1 MNTPIIVP
9 VSGGKDSQVVLSIAL
24 KTGRRVIAV
33 HQDTGFDHPDT
44 YAHLDRMAAF
54 YGVYIY
60 RTNRAGGGMLAF
72 LEQAQYF
79 PNSAARGCTQRLKQ
93 EPFAKWLISINADSG
108 NVEIWFGMRA
118 DESSGRASKYGS
130 LSATDEFTL
139 GDVAS
144 FYNKPLHRR
153 IATIPIKLPIVDW
166 TTEQVFTHLR
176 ETGAPINP
184 LYDRGHQRVGCY
196 PCFLARKKE
205 WELVGRDPHGRHT
218 LTHLISLEE
227 KWAREGNPRKFIKVH
242 RRWDVR
248 DFLSETPCVEE
259 DVNDECGW
267 CSI

>member
-1 MNTPIIVP
+1 
-9 VSGGKDSQVVLSIAL
+9 
-24 KTGRRVIAV
+24 
-33 HQDTGFDHPDT
+33 
-44 YAHLDRMAAF
+44 
-54 YGVYIY
+54 
-60 RTNRAGGGMLAF
+60 
-72 LEQAQYF
+72 
-79 PNSAARGCTQRLKQ
+79 
-93 EPFAKWLISINADSG
+93 
-108 NVEIWFGMRA
+108 MRA
-118 DESSGRASKYGS
+118 DESSERASKYGG

-144 FYNKPLHRR
+144 FYNKPSHRR

-166 TTEQVFTHLR
+166 TTEQVFNHLR